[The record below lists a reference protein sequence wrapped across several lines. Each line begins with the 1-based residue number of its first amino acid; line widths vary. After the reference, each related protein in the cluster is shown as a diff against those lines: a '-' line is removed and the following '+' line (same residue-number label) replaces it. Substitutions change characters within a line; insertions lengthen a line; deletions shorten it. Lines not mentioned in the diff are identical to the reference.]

1 MKSRSLRWGLNSPVA
16 AEPNSSSLRTPNRRQ
31 RSTKAGCLSS
41 IAEVMPGTSQ
51 SGYAILVRVHAS
63 CAVRSQ
69 IERKRRLRSSSKKF
83 VELVVCPNP
92 CPLDSIAAPFADDAD
107 VPTYSYR
114 PIVGV
119 TTQLFEFSELCPGF
133 SRNKAKARRAA
144 LFRAASNSAYASQK
158 LRVAREIT
166 CGSNRV
172 AHCLRLSP
180 FL

>member
-1 MKSRSLRWGLNSPVA
+1 MKSRSLRWGLKSPVA
-16 AEPNSSSLRTPNRRQ
+16 AEPNSSSFRTPNRRQ
-31 RSTKAGCLSS
+31 RSTRAGCFSS
-41 IAEVMPGTSQ
+41 IGEIMAGMSQ

-63 CAVRSQ
+63 CAVRGR
-69 IERKRRLRSSSKKF
+69 IERKWRLRSSSKKL

-92 CPLDSIAAPFADDAD
+92 CPLDSITAPFSDDTN

-114 PIVGV
+114 PIIGV
-119 TTQLFEFSELCPGF
+119 TAELFELKGIVSGI
-133 SRNKAKARRAA
+133 SRNKAKARRPA
-144 LFRAASNSAYASQK
+144 LFCAASNSAYASQK
-158 LRVAREIT
+158 LRVARKIT